1 MPPKQAKKSKCT
13 RDEVLERRAQVAWE
27 YRQRHKDTINEKAK
41 LRMRKSVLHLHSCP
55 VPSWLRYAFRRRE
68 QLKTAPSDIQLE
80 HALRAAQYRRNYV
93 EQSYQATRK
102 AAPQTQKNPTNVTP
116 SRVSKP
122 KPSAAS
128 QHTAVSRKTSPAATH
143 KHKQPELVQKSSAP
157 APGKPRPRAP
167 HSPTPLSLM
176 DIDRGESD
184 EEDDGEEDDDGWDAD
199 TEREGL
205 RPLLNPAGHQDWF

>member
-1 MPPKQAKKSKCT
+1 MDDGIYLSSLPRIATCPPPPFWMPPKQAKKSKRT

-55 VPSWLRYAFRRRE
+55 VPSWLSRTK
-68 QLKTAPSDIQLE
+68 QPVKPLPKLK
-80 HALRAAQYRRNYV
+80 
-93 EQSYQATRK
+93 
-102 AAPQTQKNPTNVTP
+102 KNPTNVTP

-128 QHTAVSRKTSPAATH
+128 QHTAVSRKTPPAATH
-143 KHKQPELVQKSSAP
+143 KHKQPEPVQKSSAP

-205 RPLLNPAGHQDWF
+205 RPLLNPAGHRDWF